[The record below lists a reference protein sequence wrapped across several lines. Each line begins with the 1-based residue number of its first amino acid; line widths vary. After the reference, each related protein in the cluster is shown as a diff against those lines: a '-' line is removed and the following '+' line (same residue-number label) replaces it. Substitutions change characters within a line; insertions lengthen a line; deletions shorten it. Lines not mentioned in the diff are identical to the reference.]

1 MIHPNGGTVFF
12 PNRFCPSLDKRANL
26 RFIVNVL

>member
-1 MIHPNGGTVFF
+1 MIRSNDGTVFF
-12 PNRFCPSLDKRANL
+12 SHRLCPSLDQRANL